1 MGLGR
6 WVAIGII
13 VAIALSV
20 IYFVDNPDEFNKLIN
35 PPPDVKFYQTSINK
49 NEIKVGSITI
59 LTVNAI
65 NNEFEP
71 VSVSLQIN
79 IIGENAERHLSY
91 PKSTELGTLEH
102 NGSVFD
108 QNKPIQILAKDVS
121 GTSVPFEI
129 EANLIVD
136 GKKSDTRIYPIKIFP

>member
-13 VAIALSV
+13 IAIALSV

-49 NEIKVGSITI
+49 NEIKVGSIAI

-65 NNEFEP
+65 NNEFES

-79 IIGENAERHLSY
+79 IIGENAERNLSY
-91 PKSTELGTLEH
+91 PKSMELGTLEH

-136 GKKSDTRIYPIKIFP
+136 GEKSDARIYPIKIVP